1 MGGTDTTQ
9 LRAIDDY
16 VLDGKYREAADA
28 YCRLVAAD
36 PTRAAQV
43 TSHVMTTAAPYLHVP
58 AHHKLLPNGEF
69 RNVNYDHTILGIRAG
84 MRLMPWLSEREQYL
98 TLAQAIWY
106 VPQGL
111 DVWAQLECGF
121 PGHYAREQ
129 EKCAEEVLQSN
140 KTLHRHFEDRAPL
153 VEGAVDERFQRM
165 FHAIADGDKVTAY
178 RLFLGLAAQPELR
191 DRVRNELLFA
201 AIIDQQ
207 EFNSFRRVRHIGHKA
222 IRTRSM
228 LDIAD
233 WVGWEQAHP
242 YFYVGVPDLGNA
254 PIFHS
259 LYDHASFMLGITFK
273 GAQYRLHE
281 TNTAPLTEEEQDHLI
296 AQIMAGDPIGVTHT
310 ITALLRQGRA
320 LTGIADMVMI
330 AHATHC
336 VERLRTPIAYTV
348 PMHSFDYANV
358 VNFWLRNFQHTHQP
372 KAVYLSAW
380 FVTDTIRE
388 VDWYPDDPAVAK
400 PEYGAFRDWADG
412 LSTSEILGELERT
425 IEAQDPSRSVALVR
439 SYQRRTGERDAL
451 IRMLVHCAG
460 KFQGDAHIFRNARS
474 IIEEYYLNSASP
486 RRKDVLFQAWA
497 HYLSF
502 YKKRTLSTE
511 CYELYHQHFGGTA
524 TSARRD

>member
-1 MGGTDTTQ
+1 MRDTETASLQ
-9 LRAIDDY
+9 QMDDY
-16 VLDGKYREAADA
+16 ILDGKYREATDM

-36 PTRAAQV
+36 PGRATRV
-43 TSHVMTTAAPYLHVP
+43 TTHAMATAAPYLHVP
-58 AHHKLLPNGEF
+58 SHQKLLPNGEF

-84 MRLMPWLSEREQYL
+84 MRLRPWLSEREQYL

-129 EKCAEEVLQSN
+129 EKCAEEVLQSQ
-140 KTLHRHFEDRAPL
+140 KQLHRHFEDHPPL
-153 VEGAVDERFQRM
+153 ADGSVDERFQRM
-165 FHAIADGDKVTAY
+165 FHAIVDGDKVAAY

-191 DRVRNELLFA
+191 DRLKSEILFA

-207 EFNSFRRVRHIGHKA
+207 EFNSFRKVRHIGHKA

-233 WVGWEQAHP
+233 WIGWDHAHP
-242 YFYVGVPDLGNA
+242 YFYIGIPDLCNA

-259 LYDHASFMLGITFK
+259 LYDHASVMLGITFK

-281 TNTAPLTEEEQDHLI
+281 TNTSPLTAEEQERFIGQVL
-296 AQIMAGDPIGVTHT
+296 AGDPIAVTHA
-310 ITALLRQGRA
+310 ITALLGQGRA
-320 LTGIADMVMI
+320 LTAIADAVML

-336 VERLRTPIAYTV
+336 VERLRSPIAYTV
-348 PMHSFDYANV
+348 PMHAFDYANV
-358 VNFWLRNFQHTHQP
+358 VTFWLRNFRHPHQA
-372 KAVYLSAW
+372 KAVYLAAW

-388 VDWYPDDPAVAK
+388 VDWYPDDPAGERPDYA
-400 PEYGAFRDWADG
+400 AFRGWADER
-412 LSTSEILGELERT
+412 STREILAELERT
-425 IEAQDPSRSVALVR
+425 IAAQDPSRSVALVR
-439 SYQRRTGERDAL
+439 SYQARTGDRDAL
-451 IRMLVHCAG
+451 VRMLVHCAG

-474 IIEEYYLNSASP
+474 IIEEYYLNSATP
-486 RRKDVLFQAWA
+486 ERKDVLFQAWA
-497 HYLSF
+497 HFLSY

-511 CYELYHQHFGGTA
+511 CYELYHDHFG
-524 TSARRD
+524 R

>member
-1 MGGTDTTQ
+1 M
-9 LRAIDDY
+9 AISSSILLQQMDDY
-16 VLDGKYREAADA
+16 ILDGKYREATDT
-28 YCRLVAAD
+28 YCQLVAAKPD
-36 PTRAAQV
+36 EAAPI
-43 TSHVMTTAAPYLHVP
+43 TTHAMTTAAPYLHVP
-58 AHHKLLPNGEF
+58 AHHKLLANGEF
-69 RNVNYDHTILGIRAG
+69 RNVNYDHTMLGIRAG
-84 MRLMPWLSEREQYL
+84 MRLMPWLSERERYL
-98 TLAQAIWY
+98 TLVQAMWY

-129 EKCAEEVLQSN
+129 EKCAEEVLQTN
-140 KTLHRHFEDRAPL
+140 KRLHRHFEDHPPL
-153 VEGAVDERFQRM
+153 RDGSVDERFQAM
-165 FHAIADGDKVTAY
+165 FHALVDGDKVRAY
-178 RLFLGLAAQPELR
+178 RLFLGLASEPELR
-191 DRVRNELLFA
+191 ARLRSEVLFA

-233 WVGWEQAHP
+233 WVGWEAAHP
-242 YFYVGVPDLGNA
+242 YFYIGVPDIGNA

-259 LYDHASFMLGITFK
+259 LYDHASVLLGLTFK
-273 GAQYRLHE
+273 GAQYRLAE
-281 TNTAPLTEEEQDHLI
+281 TNRLPLDEDEQDQLI
-296 AQIMAGDPIGVTHT
+296 GRILGGDPFEVAHA
-310 ITALLRQGRA
+310 ITGLLQQGKR
-320 LTGIADMVMI
+320 LTAIADVVML

-348 PMHSFDYANV
+348 PMHSFDYANA
-358 VNFWLRNFQHTHQP
+358 VNYWLRNWTHPHQA

-400 PEYGAFRDWADG
+400 PDDRPFRDWADR
-412 LSTSEILGELERT
+412 LSTSEALGELERT
-425 IEAQDPSRSVALVR
+425 IADQDPSRSVALVR
-439 SYQRRTGERDAL
+439 SYQERTGERDEL
-451 IRMLVHCAG
+451 IRMLVHCAA
-460 KFQGDAHIFRNARS
+460 KYQGDAHIFRNARS
-474 IIEEYYLNSASP
+474 MIEEYYHNSASP

-511 CYELYHQHFGGTA
+511 CYDLYHHHFG
-524 TSARRD
+524 R

>member
-1 MGGTDTTQ
+1 MATPESPL
-9 LRAIDDY
+9 LRQMDEY
-16 VLDGKYREAADA
+16 LLDGKYREATDA
-28 YCRLVAAD
+28 YCRLVAAAPD
-36 PTRAAQV
+36 RAAMI
-43 TSHVMTTAAPYLHVP
+43 TTHMMTTAAPYLHVP
-58 AHHKLLPNGEF
+58 AHHKLLPSGEF

-84 MRLMPWLSEREQYL
+84 LRLQPWLSEREKYL
-98 TLAQAIWY
+98 TLAQAVWY

-129 EKCAEEVLQSN
+129 EKCTEEVLQSN
-140 KTLHRHFEDRAPL
+140 KALHRHFEDRAPL
-153 VEGAVDERFQRM
+153 VDGSIEDRFQRM
-165 FHAIADGDKVTAY
+165 FHAIVDGDKATAY
-178 RLFLGLAAQPELR
+178 GLFLGLAAVPELR
-191 DRVRNELLFA
+191 DRLRNEILFA

-228 LDIAD
+228 LDVAD
-233 WVGWEQAHP
+233 WVGWENAHS
-242 YFYVGVPDLGNA
+242 YFYIGVPDLCNA

-281 TNTAPLTEEEQDHLI
+281 TNTTPLTEEEQDGFI
-296 AQIMAGDPIGVTHT
+296 EQILAGDPIAVTHA
-310 ITALLRQGRA
+310 ITALLRKGRA
-320 LTGIADMVMI
+320 LTSIADMVMI
-330 AHATHC
+330 AHARHC
-336 VERLRTPIAYTV
+336 VERLRAPIAYTV
-348 PMHSFDYANV
+348 PMHAFDYANV
-358 VNFWLRNFQHTHQP
+358 VNFWLRGSRHIQQP

-388 VDWYPDDPAVAK
+388 VNWYPDDPAVAQ
-400 PEYGAFRDWADG
+400 PDYAPFRDWADR
-412 LSTSEILGELERT
+412 LSTREVLAELERT
-425 IEAQDPSRSVALVR
+425 VEAQDPSRSVALVR
-439 SYQRRTGERDAL
+439 SYLERTDERDAL
-451 IRMLVHCAG
+451 IRVLVHCAG

-474 IIEEYYLNSASP
+474 IIEEYYHNSASP

-511 CYELYHQHFGGTA
+511 CYELYRDHFGA
-524 TSARRD
+524 

>member
-1 MGGTDTTQ
+1 MATTETAL
-9 LRAIDDY
+9 LRQMDDY
-16 VLDGKYREAADA
+16 ILDGKYREATDA

-36 PTRAAQV
+36 PPAAARV
-43 TSHVMTTAAPYLHVP
+43 TTHVMTTAAPYLHVP

-69 RNVNYDHTILGIRAG
+69 RNVNYDHTILGVRAG
-84 MRLMPWLSEREQYL
+84 MRLMPWLSERERYL
-98 TLAQAIWY
+98 TLAQAVWY

-129 EKCAEEVLQSN
+129 EKCAEEVLQSS
-140 KTLHRHFEDRAPL
+140 KQLHRHFEDLAPL
-153 VEGAVDERFQRM
+153 VAGSVDERFQRM
-165 FHAIADGDKVTAY
+165 LHAVVDGDKVTAY

-191 DRVRNELLFA
+191 DRVRNEVLFA

-233 WVGWEQAHP
+233 WVGWDEAHP
-242 YFYVGVPDLGNA
+242 YFYIGVPDLCNA

-281 TNTAPLTEEEQDHLI
+281 TNTTPLTEDEQDRLVE
-296 AQIMAGDPIGVTHT
+296 AIMAGDPIAVTHE
-310 ITALLRQGRA
+310 ITALLRRGRS
-320 LTGIADMVMI
+320 LTGIADMVSI

-336 VERLRTPIAYTV
+336 VEKLRTPIAYTV

-358 VNFWLRNFQHTHQP
+358 VNFWLRNFKHMHQA

-388 VDWYPDDPAVAK
+388 IDWYPDDPATAR
-400 PEYGAFRDWADG
+400 PDYTPFRGWAEG
-412 LSTSEILGELERT
+412 LSAPEALAELERT
-425 IEAQDPSRSVALVR
+425 IAAQDPSRSVALVR
-439 SYQRRTGERDAL
+439 AYQQRSADRDAL

-460 KFQGDAHIFRNARS
+460 KYQGDAHIFRNARS
-474 IIEEYYLNSASP
+474 VIEEYYHNSASP
-486 RRKDVLFQAWA
+486 RRKEILFQAWA

-511 CYELYHQHFGGTA
+511 CYDLYHDHFG
-524 TSARRD
+524 AR

>member
-1 MGGTDTTQ
+1 MAMSDTTLLQ
-9 LRAIDDY
+9 QMDDY
-16 VLDGKYREAADA
+16 ILDGKYREATDA
-28 YCRLVAAD
+28 YCQLVAGS
-36 PTRAAQV
+36 PGQAARV
-43 TSHVMTTAAPYLHVP
+43 TTHVMETAAPYLHVP

-84 MRLMPWLSEREQYL
+84 MRLMPWLSEREKYL

-111 DVWAQLECGF
+111 DGWAQLECGF

-129 EKCAEEVLQSN
+129 ERCAEEVLQRD
-140 KTLHRHFEDRAPL
+140 KQLHRHFEDRAPIL
-153 VEGAVDERFQRM
+153 EGSVDDRFPRMLHAIVEG
-165 FHAIADGDKVTAY
+165 DKATAY
-178 RLFLGLAAQPELR
+178 GLFLGLAAAPELR
-191 DRVRNELLFA
+191 DRLRNEILFA

-242 YFYVGVPDLGNA
+242 YFYIGVPDLCNA

-259 LYDHASFMLGITFK
+259 LYDHASVMLGITFK

-281 TNTAPLTEEEQDHLI
+281 TNTTPLTEEEQDGFIELVL
-296 AQIMAGDPIGVTHT
+296 AGDPIAVTHR
-310 ITALLRQGRA
+310 ITALLQKGRA
-320 LTGIADMVMI
+320 LTSIADMVMI
-330 AHATHC
+330 AHARHC

-358 VNFWLRNFQHTHQP
+358 VNFWLRNFKHVHQP

-388 VDWYPDDPAVAK
+388 IDWYPDDPAVAK
-400 PEYGAFRDWADG
+400 PDSAPFRDWADR
-412 LSTSEILGELERT
+412 LSAAEALAELERT
-425 IEAQDPSRSVALVR
+425 IAAQDPSRSVALVR
-439 SYQRRTGERDAL
+439 SYQARTGDRDAL

-474 IIEEYYLNSASP
+474 IIEEHEHNSASP

-511 CYELYHQHFGGTA
+511 CYELYQHHFG
-524 TSARRD
+524 SS

>member
-1 MGGTDTTQ
+1 MATTETAV
-9 LRAIDDY
+9 LRQMDDY
-16 VLDGKYREAADA
+16 ILDGKYREATDA
-28 YCRLVAAD
+28 YCRVVAAD
-36 PTRAAQV
+36 PAAAARV
-43 TSHVMTTAAPYLHVP
+43 TTHAMATAAPYLHVP

-84 MRLMPWLSEREQYL
+84 MRLMPWLSERERYL

-140 KTLHRHFEDRAPL
+140 KQLHRHFEDLAPL
-153 VEGAVDERFQRM
+153 GAGSVDERFQRM
-165 FHAIADGDKVTAY
+165 FHAIVDGDKVTAY

-191 DRVRNELLFA
+191 DRVRNEVLFA

-228 LDIAD
+228 FDLAD
-233 WVGWEQAHP
+233 WVGWDEAHP
-242 YFYVGVPDLGNA
+242 YFYIAVPDLCNA

-281 TNTAPLTEEEQDHLI
+281 TNTAPLTEEEQDRLI
-296 AQIMAGDPIGVTHT
+296 GEIMAGDPIAVTHE
-310 ITALLRQGRA
+310 ITALLRRGRA

-336 VERLRTPIAYTV
+336 VEKLRTAIAYTV

-358 VNFWLRNFQHTHQP
+358 VNFWLRSFKHPHQA

-388 VDWYPDDPAVAK
+388 IDWYPDDPAGAK
-400 PEYGAFRDWADG
+400 PDYAPFRDWAEG
-412 LSTSEILGELERT
+412 LSTSEALAELERT
-425 IEAQDPSRSVALVR
+425 IAAQDPSRAVALVR
-439 SYQRRTGERDAL
+439 AYQRRTGDRDAL
-451 IRMLVHCAG
+451 IRTLVHCAG

-474 IIEEYYLNSASP
+474 VIEEYYHNSASP

-497 HYLSF
+497 HYLAF

-511 CYELYHQHFGGTA
+511 CYELYHQHFGT
-524 TSARRD
+524 R

>member
-1 MGGTDTTQ
+1 MAAPDAALLQ
-9 LRAIDDY
+9 QMDDY
-16 VLDGKYREAADA
+16 ILDGKHREATDA
-28 YCRLVAAD
+28 YCRLVAAH
-36 PTRAAQV
+36 PETAAAV
-43 TSHVMTTAAPYLHVP
+43 TTHAITTAAPYLHVP

-84 MRLMPWLSEREQYL
+84 MRLMPWLSERERYL
-98 TLAQAIWY
+98 TLAQAMYY

-129 EKCAEEVLQSN
+129 ERCAEDVLQAN
-140 KTLHRHFEDRAPL
+140 KRLHCHFEDREPL
-153 VEGAVDERFQRM
+153 VEGSVDERFQRM
-165 FHAIADGDKVTAY
+165 FAAIVDGDKVTSY

-191 DRVRNELLFA
+191 ARLRNEVLFA

-207 EFNSFRRVRHIGHKA
+207 EFNSFRKVRHIGHKA

-233 WVGWEQAHP
+233 WVGWEHAHP
-242 YFYVGVPDLGNA
+242 FFYVGVPDLGTA

-273 GAQYRLHE
+273 GKQYQLHE
-281 TNTAPLTEEEQDHLI
+281 ANVVPLTEAEQDELI
-296 AQIMAGDPIGVTHT
+296 ARIIAGDPIAVTHA
-310 ITALLRQGRA
+310 ITGLLQKGRA
-320 LTGIADMVMI
+320 LTAIADMVMI

-336 VERLRTPIAYTV
+336 VEKLRTAIAYTV

-358 VNFWLRNFQHTHQP
+358 VNFWLRNFKHPHQA

-388 VDWYPDDPAVAK
+388 IDWYPDDPAVAR
-400 PEYGAFRDWADG
+400 PDYAAFRDWAEG
-412 LSTSEILGELERT
+412 LSTSEALAELERT
-425 IEAQDPSRSVALVR
+425 IAAQDPSRAVALVR
-439 SYQRRTGERDAL
+439 AYQQRTGDRDAL

-474 IIEEYYLNSASP
+474 VIEEYYHNSAGP
-486 RRKDVLFQAWA
+486 RRKEVLFQAWA

-511 CYELYHQHFGGTA
+511 CYDLYHDHFGT
-524 TSARRD
+524 R

>member
-1 MGGTDTTQ
+1 MTAAESALLQ
-9 LRAIDDY
+9 QMDDY
-16 VLDGKYREAADA
+16 TLDGKYREATDVF
-28 YCRLVAAD
+28 CQMVAAHPED
-36 PTRAAQV
+36 AARI
-43 TSHVMTTAAPYLHVP
+43 TTHAMTTAAPYLHVP
-58 AHHKLLPNGEF
+58 AHHKLLPSGEF

-84 MRLMPWLSEREQYL
+84 MRLQPWLSEREKYL
-98 TLAQAIWY
+98 TLAQAMYY

-129 EKCAEEVLQSN
+129 ERCAEEVLQTN
-140 KTLHRHFEDRAPL
+140 KRLHCHFEDQEPL
-153 VEGAVDERFQRM
+153 VQGSVDERFQRM
-165 FHAIADGDKVTAY
+165 FAAIVDGDKVTSY

-191 DRVRNELLFA
+191 ERLRNEVLFA

-207 EFNSFRRVRHIGHKA
+207 EFNSFRKVRHIGHKA

-233 WVGWEQAHP
+233 WVGWEHAHP
-242 YFYVGVPDLGNA
+242 FFYVGVPDLCNA

-259 LYDHASFMLGITFK
+259 LYDHASVLLGTTFK
-273 GAQYRLHE
+273 GRQYRLHE
-281 TNTAPLTEEEQDHLI
+281 TNVAPLTEAEQDELI
-296 AQIMAGDPIGVTHT
+296 ARILAGDPIAVTHA
-310 ITALLRQGRA
+310 ITALLQQGRA
-320 LTGIADMVMI
+320 LTAIADVVMI

-358 VNFWLRNFQHTHQP
+358 VNHWLRHFSHPHQA
-372 KAVYLSAW
+372 KAVYLGAW

-388 VDWYPDDPAVAK
+388 IDSYPDDPAVEK
-400 PEYGAFRDWADG
+400 PDATPHRPWAER
-412 LSTSEILGELERT
+412 LSADEALAELERT
-425 IEAQDPSRSVALVR
+425 IAAQDPSRSVALVR
-439 SYQRRTGERDAL
+439 AYQQRTAARDPL
-451 IRMLVHCAG
+451 IRMLVHCAA

-474 IIEEYYLNSASP
+474 VIEEYSHNAASP

-502 YKKRTLSTE
+502 YKKRTLSTD
-511 CYELYHQHFGGTA
+511 CFDLYHDRFGG
-524 TSARRD
+524 

>member
-1 MGGTDTTQ
+1 MADTDTAV
-9 LRAIDDY
+9 LRQMDDY
-16 VLDGKYREAADA
+16 ILDGKYREATDA

-36 PTRAAQV
+36 PGGTAQF
-43 TSHVMTTAAPYLHVP
+43 TTHVMATAAPYLHVP

-84 MRLMPWLSEREQYL
+84 MRLMPWLSERERYL
-98 TLAQAIWY
+98 TLAQAVWY

-140 KTLHRHFEDRAPL
+140 KQLHRHFEDREPL
-153 VEGAVDERFQRM
+153 VDGSVDERFQRM
-165 FHAIADGDKVTAY
+165 LQAIVDGDKATTY

-191 DRVRNELLFA
+191 DRVRNEVLFA

-242 YFYVGVPDLGNA
+242 YFYIAVPDLCNA

-259 LYDHASFMLGITFK
+259 LYDHASFLLGITFK

-281 TNTAPLTEEEQDHLI
+281 TNTTPLTEEEQDQLI
-296 AQIMAGDPIGVTHT
+296 GQILGGDPIAVTHG
-310 ITALLRQGRA
+310 ITALLQKGRA
-320 LTGIADMVMI
+320 LTSIADMVMI

-336 VERLRTPIAYTV
+336 VERLRSPIAYTV
-348 PMHSFDYANV
+348 PMHAFDYANV
-358 VNFWLRNFQHTHQP
+358 VNFWLRNFKHIHQA

-388 VDWYPDDPAVAK
+388 IDWYPDDPAMPK
-400 PEYGAFRDWADG
+400 PDYAPFRDSSDR
-412 LSTSEILGELERT
+412 LSASEALAELELA
-425 IEAQDPSRSVALVR
+425 IAAQDPARSVAVVR
-439 SYQRRTGERDAL
+439 SYQQRTGERDAL
-451 IRMLVHCAG
+451 IRMLVHCAA

-474 IIEEYYLNSASP
+474 VIEEYYQNSAST

-497 HYLSF
+497 HFLSF

-511 CYELYHQHFGGTA
+511 CYELYHQHFGN
-524 TSARRD
+524 

>member
-1 MGGTDTTQ
+1 MTAAESALLQ
-9 LRAIDDY
+9 QMDDY
-16 VLDGKYREAADA
+16 TLDGKYREATDVF
-28 YCRLVAAD
+28 CQMVAAHPED
-36 PTRAAQV
+36 TARITTHA
-43 TSHVMTTAAPYLHVP
+43 MTTAAPYLHVP
-58 AHHKLLPNGEF
+58 AHHKLLPSGEF

-84 MRLMPWLSEREQYL
+84 MRLQPWLSEREKYL
-98 TLAQAIWY
+98 TLAQAMYY

-129 EKCAEEVLQSN
+129 ERCAEEVLQTN
-140 KTLHRHFEDRAPL
+140 KRLHCHFEDQEPL
-153 VEGAVDERFQRM
+153 VQGSVDERFQRM
-165 FHAIADGDKVTAY
+165 LAAIVDGDKVTSY

-191 DRVRNELLFA
+191 ERLRNEVLFA

-207 EFNSFRRVRHIGHKA
+207 EFNSFRKVRHIGHKA

-233 WVGWEQAHP
+233 WVGWEHAHP
-242 YFYVGVPDLGNA
+242 FFYVGVPDLCNA

-259 LYDHASFMLGITFK
+259 LYDHASVLLGTTFK
-273 GAQYRLHE
+273 GRQYRLHE
-281 TNTAPLTEEEQDHLI
+281 TNVAPLTEAEQDELI
-296 AQIMAGDPIGVTHT
+296 ARILAGDPIAVTHA
-310 ITALLRQGRA
+310 ITALLQQGRA
-320 LTGIADMVMI
+320 LTAIADVVMI

-358 VNFWLRNFQHTHQP
+358 VNHWLRHFSHPHQA
-372 KAVYLSAW
+372 KAVYLGAW

-388 VDWYPDDPAVAK
+388 IDSYPDDPAVEK
-400 PEYGAFRDWADG
+400 PDATPHRPWAER
-412 LSTSEILGELERT
+412 LSVDEALAELERT
-425 IEAQDPSRSVALVR
+425 IAAQDPSRSVALVR
-439 SYQRRTGERDAL
+439 AYQQRTAARDPL
-451 IRMLVHCAG
+451 IRMLVHCAA

-474 IIEEYYLNSASP
+474 VIEEYSHNSASP

-502 YKKRTLSTE
+502 YKKRTLSTD
-511 CYELYHQHFGGTA
+511 CFDLYHDRFGG
-524 TSARRD
+524 

>member
-1 MGGTDTTQ
+1 MT
-9 LRAIDDY
+9 LAARALLQQMDDSI
-16 VLDGKYREAADA
+16 LDGKYHEATDA
-28 YCRLVAAD
+28 YCRLVAAQPED
-36 PTRAAQV
+36 AVRIT
-43 TSHVMTTAAPYLHVP
+43 THVIATAAPYLHVP

-84 MRLMPWLSEREQYL
+84 LRLMPWLSDREKYL
-98 TLAQAIWY
+98 TLAQAVYY

-129 EKCAEEVLQSN
+129 ERCAEDVLQAN
-140 KTLHRHFEDRAPL
+140 KKLHCYFDDQEPL
-153 VEGAVDERFQRM
+153 TQGSVDDRFQRM
-165 FHAIADGDKVTAY
+165 FAAIVDGDKVTSY
-178 RLFLGLAAQPELR
+178 RMFLGLAAEPALR
-191 DRVRNELLFA
+191 DRLRNEVLFA

-233 WVGWEQAHP
+233 WVGWEHAHP
-242 YFYVGVPDLGNA
+242 FFYIGVPDLCNA

-259 LYDHASFMLGITFK
+259 LYDHASVLLGTTFK

-281 TNTAPLTEEEQDHLI
+281 TNVLPLTELEQDDVI
-296 AQIMAGDPIGVTHT
+296 ARIMAGDPSAVAHA
-310 ITALLRQGRA
+310 ITALLQKGCALRA
-320 LTGIADMVMI
+320 IADVVMI

-336 VERLRTPIAYTV
+336 VEKLRSPIAYTV

-358 VNFWLRNFQHTHQP
+358 VNFWLRHFRHTHQA

-388 VDWYPDDPAVAK
+388 IDSYPDDPAVPK
-400 PEYGAFRDWADG
+400 PEYTSHRDWAAR
-412 LSTSEILGELERT
+412 LSPGEALAELERT
-425 IEAQDPSRSVALVR
+425 IAAQDPARSVALVR
-439 SYQRRTGERDAL
+439 AYQERTAERDPL

-474 IIEEYYLNSASP
+474 VIEEYYANSAAP
-486 RRKDVLFQAWA
+486 HRKDVLFQAWA

-502 YKKRTLSTE
+502 YKKRTLSTD
-511 CYELYHQHFGGTA
+511 CYDLYHDRFDA
-524 TSARRD
+524 

>member
-1 MGGTDTTQ
+1 
-9 LRAIDDY
+9 
-16 VLDGKYREAADA
+16 
-28 YCRLVAAD
+28 
-36 PTRAAQV
+36 
-43 TSHVMTTAAPYLHVP
+43 MTTAAPYLHVP
-58 AHHKLLPNGEF
+58 SHHKLLPNGEF

-84 MRLMPWLSEREQYL
+84 IRLQPWLSEREKYL

-121 PGHYAREQ
+121 PATTRGSRKSARRTR
-129 EKCAEEVLQSN
+129 CRATSSS
-140 KTLHRHFEDRAPL
+140 TAISTTRHRSPTAPSTSASSGMFRAI
-153 VEGAVDERFQRM
+153 V
-165 FHAIADGDKVTAY
+165 DGDKVTAY
-178 RLFLGLAAQPELR
+178 RLFLGLAARPELR
-191 DRVRNELLFA
+191 DRVRNEVLFA

-207 EFNSFRRVRHIGHKA
+207 EFNSFRKVRHIGHKA

-233 WVGWEQAHP
+233 WVGWDQAHP
-242 YFYVGVPDLGNA
+242 YFYIGIPDLCNA

-281 TNTAPLTEEEQDHLI
+281 TNTSPLTEDEQDRLI
-296 AQIMAGDPIGVTHT
+296 AQILAGDPDRRDPRHHRPPATRARPDRHRRRGDDRPRHPLRGAAADAHRLHRAHARVR
-310 ITALLRQGRA
+310 LRQRRQFLA
-320 LTGIADMVMI
+320 AEL
-330 AHATHC
+330 
-336 VERLRTPIAYTV
+336 P
-348 PMHSFDYANV
+348 PP
-358 VNFWLRNFQHTHQP
+358 HQP

-388 VDWYPDDPAVAK
+388 VDWYPDDPARRQA
-400 PEYGAFRDWADG
+400 G
-412 LSTSEILGELERT
+412 LRAVPRAGPTRCPRPEILAELERT
-425 IEAQDPSRSVALVR
+425 IAAQDPSRSVALVR
-439 SYQRRTGERDAL
+439 SYQQRTGERDAL
-451 IRMLVHCAG
+451 TRMLVHCAG

-474 IIEEYYLNSASP
+474 ILEEYYLNSASP

-511 CYELYHQHFGGTA
+511 CYDLYHDHFGT
-524 TSARRD
+524 

>member
-1 MGGTDTTQ
+1 MAASDTALLQ
-9 LRAIDDY
+9 QMDDY
-16 VLDGKYREAADA
+16 TLDGKYREATDA
-28 YCRLVAAD
+28 YCRLIAARPED
-36 PTRAAQV
+36 AASI
-43 TSHVMTTAAPYLHVP
+43 TTHVMTTAAPYLHVP

-69 RNVNYDHTILGIRAG
+69 RNVNYDHTMLGIRAG
-84 MRLMPWLSEREQYL
+84 LRLMPWLSEREKYL
-98 TLAQAIWY
+98 TLAQAMWY

-129 EKCAEEVLQSN
+129 ERCAEDVLQSN
-140 KTLHRHFEDRAPL
+140 KQLHCHFEDRAPL
-153 VEGAVDERFQRM
+153 VEGSIDERFGRM
-165 FHAIADGDKVTAY
+165 FHAFVDGDKATAY

-191 DRVRNELLFA
+191 DRLRNEVLFA

-233 WVGWEQAHP
+233 WVGWDQAHP
-242 YFYVGVPDLGNA
+242 FFYIGVPDLCNA

-259 LYDHASFMLGITFK
+259 LYDHASFLLGTTFK
-273 GAQYRLHE
+273 GKQYQLHE
-281 TNTAPLTEEEQDHLI
+281 TNTAPLTEAEQDELA
-296 AQIMAGDPIGVTHT
+296 AQIVSGDPFAVTHGV
-310 ITALLRQGRA
+310 TALLQKGRA
-320 LTGIADMVMI
+320 LTAIADVVMI

-336 VERLRTPIAYTV
+336 LEKLRTPIAYTV
-348 PMHSFDYANV
+348 PMHSFDYANA
-358 VNFWLRNFQHTHQP
+358 VNFWLRNFRHPHQP

-388 VDWYPDDPAVAK
+388 IDWYPDDPAVEK
-400 PEYGAFRDWADG
+400 PDAAPFRDWADR
-412 LSTSEILGELERT
+412 LSASEMLAELERT
-425 IEAQDPSRSVALVR
+425 VAAQDPSRSVALVR
-439 SYQRRTGERDAL
+439 SYQERTGERDPL

-474 IIEEYYLNSASP
+474 VIEEYYHNSASL
-486 RRKDVLFQAWA
+486 RRKDRLFQAWA

-511 CYELYHQHFGGTA
+511 CYELYHDRFGN
-524 TSARRD
+524 

>member
-1 MGGTDTTQ
+1 MTAVDIARVRTM
-9 LRAIDDY
+9 DDY
-16 VLDGKYREAADA
+16 ILDGKYREATDA
-28 YCRLVAAD
+28 YCRLIAAD
-36 PTRAAQV
+36 PRRAAE
-43 TSHVMTTAAPYLHVP
+43 TTTHVMATAAPYLHVP

-84 MRLMPWLSEREQYL
+84 MRLMPWLSEREKYL
-98 TLAQAIWY
+98 TLAQAVWY

-129 EKCAEEVLQSN
+129 ERCPEEVLQSN
-140 KTLHRHFEDRAPL
+140 KQLHRYFEDQSPL
-153 VEGAVDERFQRM
+153 ADGSVEDRFERMR
-165 FHAIADGDKVTAY
+165 HAIVDGDKVTSY
-178 RLFLGLAAQPELR
+178 RLFLGLAAEPELR
-191 DRVRNELLFA
+191 DRLRNEVLFA

-233 WVGWEQAHP
+233 WVGWGQAHS
-242 YFYVGVPDLGNA
+242 YFYIGVPDLCNQ

-259 LYDHASFMLGITFK
+259 LYDHASVMLGLTFK

-281 TNTAPLTEEEQDHLI
+281 TNTAPLTEEEQDEFI
-296 AQIMAGDPIGVTHT
+296 RQILAGDPIAVTHAVT
-310 ITALLRQGRA
+310 GLLQKARA
-320 LTGIADMVMI
+320 LRSIADTVMI

-336 VERLRTPIAYTV
+336 VDRLRTPIAYTV
-348 PMHSFDYANV
+348 PMHAFDYANV
-358 VNFWLRNFQHTHQP
+358 VTFWLRNFRHVHQA

-388 VDWYPDDPAVAK
+388 VDSYPDDPAVAK
-400 PEYGAFRDWADG
+400 PDYAPFRSWADG
-412 LSTSEILGELERT
+412 LSPSEILAELERV
-425 IEAQDPSRSVALVR
+425 IAAQDPSRAVALVR
-439 SYQRRTGERDAL
+439 SYQQRTDERDAL
-451 IRMLVHCAG
+451 IRTLVHCAG

-474 IIEEYYLNSASP
+474 IIEEYEQNSASP
-486 RRKDVLFQAWA
+486 RRKDILFQAWA
-497 HYLSF
+497 HYLAF

-511 CYELYHQHFGGTA
+511 CYDLYHHCFAGEAG
-524 TSARRD
+524 

>member
-1 MGGTDTTQ
+1 MAATDARLLQ
-9 LRAIDDY
+9 QMDDY
-16 VLDGKYREAADA
+16 ILDGKYREATDA
-28 YCRLVAAD
+28 YCGLVAANPAD
-36 PTRAAQV
+36 VARV
-43 TSHVMTTAAPYLHVP
+43 TTHAMATAAPYLHVP

-69 RNVNYDHTILGIRAG
+69 RNVNYDHTLLGVRAG
-84 MRLMPWLSEREQYL
+84 MRLMPWLSEREKYL
-98 TLAQAIWY
+98 TLTQAMWY

-129 EKCAEEVLQSN
+129 ERCAEETLQSN
-140 KTLHRHFEDRAPL
+140 KQLHRHFEDHGPL
-153 VEGAVDERFQRM
+153 VEGSIDERFQRS
-165 FHAIADGDKVTAY
+165 FHAIVDGDKITTY

-191 DRVRNELLFA
+191 DRLRSEILFA

-228 LDIAD
+228 FDVAD
-233 WVGWEQAHP
+233 WVGWEAAHP
-242 YFYVGVPDLGNA
+242 YFYIGVPDLCNA

-281 TNTAPLTEEEQDHLI
+281 TNTAPLTEAEQDGLI
-296 AQIMAGDPIGVTHT
+296 ADIIAGDPITVTHR
-310 ITALLRQGRA
+310 ITALLRQGRS

-330 AHATHC
+330 AHAIHC
-336 VERLRTPIAYTV
+336 VERLRQPIAYTV

-358 VNFWLRNFQHTHQP
+358 VNFWLRNFKHTHQP

-388 VDWYPDDPAVAK
+388 IDWYPDDPAIAK
-400 PEYGAFRDWADG
+400 PDYRPFEDWAG
-412 LSTSEILGELERT
+412 RLSISEALAELERT
-425 IEAQDPSRSVALVR
+425 IAAQDPSRSVALVR
-439 SYQRRTGERDAL
+439 AYQERTGERDAL
-451 IRMLVHCAG
+451 IRMLVHCAA

-497 HYLSF
+497 HYLAF
-502 YKKRTLSTE
+502 YKKRSLSTE
-511 CYELYHQHFGGTA
+511 CYDLYHDHFGA
-524 TSARRD
+524 

>member
-1 MGGTDTTQ
+1 MATSETAL
-9 LRAIDDY
+9 LRQMDDY
-16 VLDGKYREAADA
+16 ILDGKYREATDA
-28 YCRLVAAD
+28 YCRMVAAD
-36 PTRAAQV
+36 PAAAARV
-43 TSHVMTTAAPYLHVP
+43 TTHVMATAAPYLHVP

-69 RNVNYDHTILGIRAG
+69 RNVNYDHTILGVRAG
-84 MRLMPWLSEREQYL
+84 MRLMPWLSERERYL
-98 TLAQAIWY
+98 TLAQAVWY

-129 EKCAEEVLQSN
+129 EKCAEEVLQSS
-140 KTLHRHFEDRAPL
+140 KQLHRHFEDAGPL
-153 VEGAVDERFQRM
+153 VEGSVDDRFRRM
-165 FHAIADGDKVTAY
+165 LQALVDGDKVTAY

-191 DRVRNELLFA
+191 DRVRNEILFA

-207 EFNSFRRVRHIGHKA
+207 EYNSFRRVRHIGHKA

-233 WVGWEQAHP
+233 WVGWEAAHP
-242 YFYVGVPDLGNA
+242 YFYIGVPDLANA

-281 TNTAPLTEEEQDHLI
+281 TNTAPLTEDEQDRLVGAI
-296 AQIMAGDPIGVTHT
+296 LAGDPIAVTHE
-310 ITALLRQGRA
+310 ITALLRRGKA
-320 LTGIADMVMI
+320 LTGIADMVSI

-358 VNFWLRNFQHTHQP
+358 VNFWLRNFRHTHQA

-388 VDWYPDDPAVAK
+388 IDWYPDDPAVAR
-400 PEYGAFRDWADG
+400 PDYAPFREWAEG
-412 LSTSEILGELERT
+412 LSAPEALAELERT
-425 IEAQDPSRSVALVR
+425 VAAQDPSRSVAVVR
-439 SYQRRTGERDAL
+439 AYQQRSADRDAL
-451 IRMLVHCAG
+451 IRTLVHCAA
-460 KFQGDAHIFRNARS
+460 KYQGDAHIFRNARS
-474 IIEEYYLNSASP
+474 VIEEYYHNSAGP
-486 RRKDVLFQAWA
+486 RRKEILFQAWA

-502 YKKRTLSTE
+502 YKKRTLATE
-511 CYELYHQHFGGTA
+511 CYDLYHDHFGT
-524 TSARRD
+524 R

>member
-1 MGGTDTTQ
+1 MTTTETAQ
-9 LRAIDDY
+9 LQQMDDY
-16 VLDGKYREAADA
+16 ILDGKYRETTDMF
-28 YCRLVAAD
+28 CRLIAAD
-36 PTRAAQV
+36 PGRAAQI
-43 TSHVMTTAAPYLHVP
+43 TTHVMTTAAPYLHVP
-58 AHHKLLPNGEF
+58 SHHKLLPNGEF

-84 MRLMPWLSEREQYL
+84 IRLQPWLSEREKYL

-129 EKCAEEVLQSN
+129 EKCAEETLQSN
-140 KTLHRHFEDRAPL
+140 KQLHRHFDDQTPL
-153 VEGAVDERFQRM
+153 SDGSVDERFQRL
-165 FHAIADGDKVTAY
+165 FHAIVEGDKITAY
-178 RLFLGLAAQPELR
+178 RIFLGLAARPELR
-191 DRVRNELLFA
+191 DRVKNEVLFA

-207 EFNSFRRVRHIGHKA
+207 EFNSFRKVRHIGHKA

-228 LDIAD
+228 FDVAD
-233 WVGWEQAHP
+233 WVGWDQAHP
-242 YFYVGVPDLGNA
+242 YFFIGVPDLCNA

-259 LYDHASFMLGITFK
+259 LYDHAGFMLGATFK

-281 TNTAPLTEEEQDHLI
+281 TNAAPLTEDEQDRFI
-296 AQIMAGDPIGVTHT
+296 AQILAGDPIAVTHA

-320 LTGIADMVMI
+320 LTAIADAVMI
-330 AHATHC
+330 AHATHS

-348 PMHSFDYANV
+348 PMHAFDYANV
-358 VNFWLRNFQHTHQP
+358 VTFWLRNFRHPHQA

-388 VDWYPDDPAVAK
+388 VDWYPDDPALAK
-400 PEYGAFRDWADG
+400 PDYTPFAGWADG
-412 LSTSEILGELERT
+412 LSASEILAELERT
-425 IEAQDPSRSVALVR
+425 IAAQDPSRSVTLVR
-439 SYQRRTGERDAL
+439 SYQQRTGERDEL

-474 IIEEYYLNSASP
+474 TLEEYYLNSASL

-502 YKKRTLSTE
+502 YQKRTLSTE
-511 CYELYHQHFGGTA
+511 CYELYHDHFA
-524 TSARRD
+524 A